1 MRAVC
6 FRHLHAFD
14 HWASALE
21 SARRKNVPA
30 ERIEREVRLGRIQ
43 QGMLSPGD
51 ELQIGAM
58 IEAGAS
64 VHEVVPAFV
73 HGYLARER
81 PEMAATLLGAWAAD
95 SPDDAFLLYMQGLH
109 WRWLGEPPRA
119 EAELRRALAGA
130 PGHELA
136 RTTLAE
142 MLEQQ
147 DRLAEALEQYAELAT
162 RLPDSEAANLG
173 LVRLLRKTGRHQAAR
188 AVLRSLESRGVPSPG
203 LLVEAGQI
211 DFDLGN
217 LRAAQR
223 HFARAGLDRT
233 ADFDTLTAAA
243 AALALDEKTTE
254 AEQILTRL
262 DAMLDRMTRMYDLRV
277 RLTFRPNDQGSA
289 EALRRLSSPP
299 DPNSHPPSRANSA
312 RRDGT
317 EVTELYAEHCAACHG
332 VTGDGKGRAARYLFP
347 KPRDLRTGNTRL
359 ASTDNA
365 VPTAEDIESVIQR
378 GMPGTSMRSF
388 EDLGQRERSLLA
400 EEVLRMQADGMR
412 EQLLA
417 AWKSQG
423 ETVEDDELEDAIAIC
438 TTPGDAV
445 ALPPI
450 GRADPRSIQ
459 RRKDVYFKLGCD
471 NCHGDDGTGC
481 FDTPLF
487 DEKGNLA
494 PPRDLV
500 HEPFKG
506 GLAPE
511 SIYLRLSL
519 GMPGTPHPAAGN
531 LDEASLVD
539 LVHYCLAISK
549 EPKRIR
555 TEYERAQVA
564 RRAYRALLNETSA
577 IDGDDPP

>member
-1 MRAVC
+1 
-6 FRHLHAFD
+6 
-14 HWASALE
+14 
-21 SARRKNVPA
+21 
-30 ERIEREVRLGRIQ
+30 
-43 QGMLSPGD
+43 
-51 ELQIGAM
+51 
-58 IEAGAS
+58 
-64 VHEVVPAFV
+64 
-73 HGYLARER
+73 
-81 PEMAATLLGAWAAD
+81 
-95 SPDDAFLLYMQGLH
+95 
-109 WRWLGEPPRA
+109 
-119 EAELRRALAGA
+119 
-130 PGHELA
+130 
-136 RTTLAE
+136 
-142 MLEQQ
+142 
-147 DRLAEALEQYAELAT
+147 
-162 RLPDSEAANLG
+162 
-173 LVRLLRKTGRHQAAR
+173 
-188 AVLRSLESRGVPSPG
+188 
-203 LLVEAGQI
+203 
-211 DFDLGN
+211 
-217 LRAAQR
+217 
-223 HFARAGLDRT
+223 
-233 ADFDTLTAAA
+233 
-243 AALALDEKTTE
+243 
-254 AEQILTRL
+254 
-262 DAMLDRMTRMYDLRV
+262 
-277 RLTFRPNDQGSA
+277 
-289 EALRRLSSPP
+289 
-299 DPNSHPPSRANSA
+299 
-312 RRDGT
+312 
-317 EVTELYAEHCAACHG
+317 
-332 VTGDGKGRAARYLFP
+332 
-347 KPRDLRTGNTRL
+347 
-359 ASTDNA
+359 
-365 VPTAEDIESVIQR
+365 
-378 GMPGTSMRSF
+378 
-388 EDLGQRERSLLA
+388 
-400 EEVLRMQADGMR
+400 MQADGMR